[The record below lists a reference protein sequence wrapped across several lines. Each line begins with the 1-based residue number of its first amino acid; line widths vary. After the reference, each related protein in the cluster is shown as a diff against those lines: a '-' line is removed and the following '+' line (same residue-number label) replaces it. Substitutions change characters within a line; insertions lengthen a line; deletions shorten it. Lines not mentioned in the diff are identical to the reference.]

1 MDEID
6 LCIVYNCM
14 DRFAYN
20 YKTYSR
26 TERDKKATD
35 KNVREFLELLLP
47 KNENKRIIFSQYY
60 NKIKEL

>member
-1 MDEID
+1 
-6 LCIVYNCM
+6 M